1 MGVKISKRYSFY
13 SFKDFATKLLLQTL
27 DGGPHK
33 MFFLDFWNFE
43 LVKSY

>member
-13 SFKDFATKLLLQTL
+13 SFKVFATKLLLQTL

-33 MFFLDFWNFE
+33 MFFLEF
-43 LVKSY
+43 